1 MGTLYLDRKDIEI
14 RCEGRHL
21 CLYEAGSRR
30 ATIPLNVV
38 ERVVVRGQA
47 TLSTGALGLLAEE
60 GVGLLVLS
68 GRQGRAAAI
77 LHGKKHGDTARRIA
91 QYRWHHDDEFRLPWS
106 RRLVALKLKAQARL
120 LRSALQVRPD
130 CRKPLTDGIARLERA
145 LATVDDAARLVRLQ
159 GIEGAAAA
167 AYFAGFTPLFPASLG
182 FTGRNRR
189 PPKDPVNAALSLAY
203 TLLHFEAV
211 NACHAAGLDPCVGFY
226 HEPAYSRES
235 LASDLIEP
243 LRPRVD
249 RWVWRLFAERIL
261 RADSF
266 ATEADRCLLKK
277 AGREIFYARYEIFVR
292 PLRGLLR
299 RYSLLIARRLIEEA
313 P

>member
-1 MGTLYLDRKDIEI
+1 MGTLYLDRKDIEL
-14 RCEGRHL
+14 RREGRHL
-21 CLYEAGSRR
+21 CLYEAGSRS

-38 ERVVVRGQA
+38 ERVVIRGQA
-47 TLSTGALGLLAEE
+47 TLSTGVLGLFAEE
-60 GVGLLVLS
+60 GVGLLVLG

-91 QYRWHHDDEFRLPWS
+91 QYRWHHDDEFRLPWA
-106 RRLVALKLKAQARL
+106 RRLVAFKLKAQARL

-130 CRKPLTDGIARLERA
+130 CRKPLSDAIARLERA
-145 LATVDDAARLVRLQ
+145 LTTVDDAARLERLQ

-167 AYFAGFTPLFPASLG
+167 AYFAGFTQIFPASLG

-211 NACHAAGLDPCVGFY
+211 NACHAAGLDPSVGFY

-249 RWVWRLFAERIL
+249 RWVWRLFAERNL

-277 AGREIFYARYEIFVR
+277 NGREMFYARYERFVR

-299 RYSLLIARRLIEEA
+299 RYSLLIARRLTEEA

>member
-14 RCEGRHL
+14 RREGRHL
-21 CLYEAGSRR
+21 CLYEAGSRS

-47 TLSTGALGLLAEE
+47 TLSTGVLGLLAEE

-68 GRQGRAAAI
+68 GRQGRTAAI
-77 LHGKKHGDTARRIA
+77 LHGNKHGDTARRIA
-91 QYRWHHDDEFRLPWS
+91 QYRWHHDDEYRLPWA

-130 CRKPLTDGIARLERA
+130 CRKPLSDAIERLQRA
-145 LATVDDAARLVRLQ
+145 LANVTDASRLERLQ

-167 AYFAGFTPLFPASLG
+167 AYFAAYTQLFPASLE

-211 NACHAAGLDPCVGFY
+211 NACHAAGLDPYVGFY
-226 HEPAYSRES
+226 HEPAYYRES
-235 LASDLIEP
+235 LAADLIEP

-249 RWVWRLFAERIL
+249 RWVWRLFAERNL

-277 AGREIFYARYEIFVR
+277 NGREMFYGRYERFVR

-299 RYSLLIARRLIEEA
+299 RYSLLIARRLTEET

>member
-1 MGTLYLDRKDIEI
+1 MGTLYLDRQDIEL
-14 RCEGRHL
+14 RREGRHL
-21 CLYEAGSRR
+21 CLYEGGSRS

-47 TLSTGALGLLAEE
+47 TLSTGVLGLLAEE

-68 GRQGRAAAI
+68 GRQGRTAAI
-77 LHGKKHGDTARRIA
+77 LHGNAHGDTARRIA
-91 QYRWHHDDEFRLPWS
+91 QYRWHHDDEYRLHWA

-120 LRSALQVRPD
+120 LRSALHVRPD
-130 CRKPLTDGIARLERA
+130 CRKPLTDGIGRIDRA
-145 LATVDDAARLVRLQ
+145 LANIEDAPRLERLQ

-167 AYFAGFTPLFPASLG
+167 AYFAGFTQLFPANLE

-211 NACHAAGLDPCVGFY
+211 NACHAAGLDPYVGFY
-226 HEPAYSRES
+226 HEPAYYRES
-235 LASDLIEP
+235 LAADLIEP

-261 RADSF
+261 PVDSF
-266 ATEADRCLLKK
+266 ASEADRCLLKK
-277 AGREIFYARYEIFVR
+277 NGREIFYARYESFVR
-292 PLRGLLR
+292 PLRAILR
-299 RYSLLIARRLIEEA
+299 RYGLLIARRLTEKA